1 MGVAMD
7 MSNDRQRTGSV
18 SIEDFSRMVSA
29 IHAAAIDPEH
39 WIAAMA
45 AVRET
50 FASRA
55 AGVVIA
61 EKSSRV
67 IKSASLP
74 EAAQVSYS
82 DHYRQ
87 IDYVLDAVEH
97 GPVGLIRGGEQLIAL
112 NARSEF
118 NADWMRPHRMEDG
131 LFVRLTDGPAT
142 TSFLVAAA
150 KGHSESYATT
160 ERFRVVTALVP
171 HLQQALRTQ
180 SLLADLVHR
189 VDDVALAV
197 DGIRHGVI
205 VVGPRAAIVHLNRA
219 AELTLSRGDGLALRT
234 GILRA
239 ASPSQDIALQRAVSS
254 ALGLD
259 ETSTRTADSL
269 NIPRSDGQNSY
280 VVHVLPY
287 TEAPTGGHE
296 PRALVFL
303 IDPEARRVC
312 SADVLRR
319 VYGLTTAEADVALHV
334 ADGRGIK
341 PIADEL
347 SLSTATVKTH
357 LQRVFLKTGTHRQ
370 AELVRLLLEMAA

>member
-7 MSNDRQRTGSV
+7 RSNSGQRTGSV

-39 WIAAMA
+39 WISAMA

-50 FASRA
+50 LHARA

-61 EKSSRV
+61 EASSRV

-74 EAAQVSYS
+74 EAAHVSYS

-97 GPVGLIRGGEQLIAL
+97 GPVGLVRGGEQLIAL
-112 NARSEF
+112 NSRSEF

-131 LFVRLTDGPAT
+131 LFVRLTDGPAP

-150 KGHSESYATT
+150 MEHSESYATT
-160 ERFRVVTALVP
+160 ERIKVVSALVP

-180 SLLADLVHR
+180 SLLTDLVHR
-189 VDDVALAV
+189 VDDVTLAV

-205 VVGPRAAIVHLNRA
+205 VVGAGAAVLHQNRA
-219 AELTLSRGDGLALRT
+219 AGVILSLGDGLVVRAS
-234 GILRA
+234 ILRA
-239 ASPSQDIALQRAVSS
+239 VSPSVDTALQRAVAS
-254 ALGLD
+254 ALGLGS
-259 ETSTRTADSL
+259 TSTRTADSL
-269 NIPRSDGQNSY
+269 SIPRSAGENCY

-296 PRALVFL
+296 TRALVF
-303 IDPEARRVC
+303 IVDPQGRRVC
-312 SADVLRR
+312 SAELLAGFTASPLRKPMLR
-319 VYGLTTAEADVALHV
+319 FALPM
-334 ADGRGIK
+334 GEESSRS
-341 PIADEL
+341 P
-347 SLSTATVKTH
+347 TNC
-357 LQRVFLKTGTHRQ
+357 RCRP
-370 AELVRLLLEMAA
+370 RR

>member
-1 MGVAMD
+1 
-7 MSNDRQRTGSV
+7 
-18 SIEDFSRMVSA
+18 MVSA

-39 WIAAMA
+39 WVAAMA

-50 FASRA
+50 LHSRA
-55 AGVVIA
+55 AGMILA
-61 EKSSRV
+61 EESSRV

-112 NARSEF
+112 NAQSEF

-131 LFVRLTDGPAT
+131 LFVRLTDGPSP

-150 KGHSESYATT
+150 KERSEPYATA
-160 ERFRVVTALVP
+160 ERISVVSALVP

-180 SLLADLVHR
+180 YLLADLVHR

-197 DGIRHGVI
+197 DCIRHGVI
-205 VVGPRAAIVHLNRA
+205 VVGPGAAVVHLNRA
-219 AELTLSRGDGLALRT
+219 AERILSLADGPVVRA
-234 GILRA
+234 GILRI
-239 ASPSQDIALQRAVSS
+239 ASPSVDNALRHAICD
-254 ALGLD
+254 ALGSG
-259 ETSTRTADSL
+259 EPPTRTGGSL
-269 NIPRSDGQNSY
+269 RCPRSDGQNSY
-280 VVHVLPY
+280 VVHVLPF
-287 TEAPTGGHE
+287 TREPAVGHE
-296 PRALVFL
+296 RRALVF
-303 IDPEARRVC
+303 IVDPLGRPVS
-312 SADVLRR
+312 SATHLRR
-319 VYGLTTAEADVALHV
+319 VYGLTNAEAAVALGI

-357 LQRVFLKTGTHRQ
+357 LQRIFVKTGTHRQ
-370 AELVRLLLEMAA
+370 AELVRLILETVP

>member
-1 MGVAMD
+1 
-7 MSNDRQRTGSV
+7 
-18 SIEDFSRMVSA
+18 MVTA

-50 FASRA
+50 LHSRA
-55 AGVVIA
+55 AGVIIA
-61 EKSSRV
+61 EDSSRV
-67 IKSASLP
+67 VKSASLP

-131 LFVRLTDGPAT
+131 LFVRLTDGPAP

-150 KGHSESYATT
+150 RERSGSYATT
-160 ERFRVVTALVP
+160 ERIKVVSALVP

-197 DGIRHGVI
+197 DGIRHGVM
-205 VVGPRAAIVHLNRA
+205 VVGPGAAVVHHNRA
-219 AELTLSRGDGLALRT
+219 AELILSLGDGLSVRT

-239 ASPSQDIALQRAVSS
+239 ASPPLDVALQRAVSS
-254 ALGLD
+254 AMGLGD
-259 ETSTRTADSL
+259 TSTRAADSL
-269 NIPRSDGQNSY
+269 NIPRADGQNSY

-287 TEAPTGGHE
+287 TEASTGGDE
-296 PRALVFL
+296 SRALVFL
-303 IDPEARRVC
+303 IDPQARRVC
-312 SADVLRR
+312 SAELLRR
-319 VYGLTTAEADVALHV
+319 VYGLTNSEAAVALHI
-334 ADGRGIK
+334 ADGQGIK
-341 PIADEL
+341 AIADEL

-357 LQRVFLKTGTHRQ
+357 LQRVFSKTGTHRQ